1 MWVMA
6 CLARAGV
13 IAGTLIFWSN
23 ALKTTLVSVTAVTL
37 ASLCLFAAGTEG
49 LRKAP
54 ELAFTIPGEGQKLLS
69 QYRGKVV
76 ALEFILTTCPHCQ
89 AASHVMTQFQ
99 QEYGPRGFQALD
111 VAINALD
118 DGRTEA
124 QAAQVVQAFAQ
135 NFQVG
140 FPVGYISR
148 DQMMAFMGF
157 SMAERMVVPQLVMI
171 DRKGYIHYQTPAS
184 DADGTWGK
192 LMDENAIRQHIEEL
206 LATGNSSSGHR
217 ARPSHSA
224 AVAKKS

>member
-1 MWVMA
+1 MN
-6 CLARAGV
+6 RAPLR
-13 IAGTLIFWSN
+13 IAGTLIIWSEI
-23 ALKTTLVSVTAVTL
+23 LKTTLFSVAAVAL
-37 ASLCLFAAGTEG
+37 ASLSLLASGTEA

-89 AASHVMTQFQ
+89 AASHVMTRFQ

-111 VAINALD
+111 LAINALD

-124 QAAQVVQAFAQ
+124 QASQVVQAFAQ

-140 FPVGYISR
+140 FPVGFIPR
-148 DQMMAFMGF
+148 DQMMSFMGF
-157 SMAERMVVPQLVMI
+157 SMAERMVVPQLVLI

-184 DADGTWGK
+184 DADGTWAK

-206 LATGNSSSGHR
+206 LATGNSASAHR
-217 ARPSHSA
+217 HSR
-224 AVAKKS
+224 